1 MWNIK
6 YVLLSIFMIILDIYA
21 IRGILLTGK
30 TYYYAG
36 LIVCLLV
43 TTAAV
48 RNCKR

>member
-6 YVLLSIFMIILDIYA
+6 YVLLSIFMVILDIYG

-36 LIVCLLV
+36 LAVCLLV
-43 TTAAV
+43 TAAAV
-48 RNCKR
+48 RNCRN